1 MDFLLY
7 LNTFDFFILLI
18 FFSSLLIGISRG
30 LYIEII
36 SNAIWISAI
45 LIAWFFRYYPMEIF
59 DNFTNDKEIKSI
71 FSFVSIFIVLL
82 IIFRITGKAIMKG
95 MNSMQKGILDRIF
108 GGLFGG
114 FRGSVIIIVMFL
126 VGDTYIMRQ
135 TWWKD
140 SYMSDYIL
148 TGADH
153 LGSFVGKV
161 PYKEINSEDL
171 DLEKNPFN

>member
-1 MDFLLY
+1 MYKRQL
-7 LNTFDFFILLI
+7 
-18 FFSSLLIGISRG
+18 
-30 LYIEII
+30 
-36 SNAIWISAI
+36 
-45 LIAWFFRYYPMEIF
+45 
-59 DNFTNDKEIKSI
+59 
-71 FSFVSIFIVLL
+71 
-82 IIFRITGKAIMKG
+82 
-95 MNSMQKGILDRIF
+95 LDRIF

>member
-1 MDFLLY
+1 
-7 LNTFDFFILLI
+7 
-18 FFSSLLIGISRG
+18 
-30 LYIEII
+30 
-36 SNAIWISAI
+36 
-45 LIAWFFRYYPMEIF
+45 
-59 DNFTNDKEIKSI
+59 
-71 FSFVSIFIVLL
+71 
-82 IIFRITGKAIMKG
+82 MKG
-95 MNSMQKGILDRIF
+95 MNSMQKGLLDRIF

-148 TGADH
+148 TGADL
-153 LGSFVGKV
+153 LGSFVGKL
-161 PYKEINSEDL
+161 PYKELNSKDL

>member
-1 MDFLLY
+1 MNFFLY
-7 LNTFDFFILLI
+7 LNFFDFFVLII
-18 FFSSLLIGISRG
+18 FFSSLLIGLSRG

-45 LIAWFFRYYPMEIF
+45 LLAWFFRYYPMEIF

-82 IIFRITGKAIMKG
+82 IVFRITGKAIMKG
-95 MNSMQKGILDRIF
+95 MNSMQKGLLDRIF
-108 GGLFGG
+108 GSFFGG
-114 FRGSVIIIVMFL
+114 LRGALIIIMMFL
-126 VGDTYIMRQ
+126 VGETYIITQ

-153 LGSFVGKV
+153 LGSFIGRV
-161 PYKEINSEDL
+161 PYEEINVEEL
-171 DLEKNPFN
+171 NINEYPFN